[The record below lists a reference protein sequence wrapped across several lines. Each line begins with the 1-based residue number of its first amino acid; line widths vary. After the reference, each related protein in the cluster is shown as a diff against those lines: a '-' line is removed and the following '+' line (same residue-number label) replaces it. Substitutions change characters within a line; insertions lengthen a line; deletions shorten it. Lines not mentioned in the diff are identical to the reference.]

1 MQFSNALNVPRFPSH
16 GRGRRFNPYSAHH
29 SVPAGPDSAYL
40 TQDRDIKGLLSG
52 IVWTAEFMSS
62 SVR

>member
-1 MQFSNALNVPRFPSH
+1 
-16 GRGRRFNPYSAHH
+16 
-29 SVPAGPDSAYL
+29 VPAGPELAYL

-62 SVR
+62 SVRYCHVL